1 MYKVLSIIIIIC
13 FRVVCLSQEQNELFN
28 KLNQSKSDTQK
39 ISILNSLTT
48 IYIDK
53 NLDSAEV
60 LNNKALSLNS
70 LNLNE
75 KELFQLY
82 YNKALIEKK
91 LHNENAAL
99 FIAKKTFYLSLKNN
113 HKSEQV
119 KSLLLIGNIHD
130 QKNENNEALL
140 NFNKA
145 LSIAKSTQNKNDLML
160 CYKYL
165 GIYYKKINNKTEALN
180 YLLQA
185 AKIAE
190 EISDL
195 NSIFTIY
202 INLGS
207 LYEKTGDAHKALVFL
222 RKANSINNVT
232 KNLNDKAIVYFKIG
246 RLFQGLKNIDSAKY
260 YFTETLNIHLK
271 NNDEKGLIFD
281 YTNIASLYVVNN
293 DIKAAENEYLK
304 ALDLSF
310 KYKDSIKI
318 NIVYAYLGKFYKDNK
333 DYLKSLKH
341 YNLSLQY
348 VNSLLSK
355 EAIAEIYKEIA
366 ILNYELKNYKLAYD
380 NYVIYKNYTDLI
392 YNANDTKRQTEL
404 KLNYEFEKTQKRIEK
419 ETLAKEIIS
428 ANEIEKQKLQRNYLL
443 VGLILISL
451 LLIIAIKNYKA
462 KQKVVVIL
470 QKQKK
475 EIEFQKSLVEEKNT
489 EISDS
494 INYALKIQSATIP
507 RAEEIN
513 ECLTNYDLF
522 FKPKDVVSGDFYWC
536 AKNNHL
542 SLIAIADCTGHG
554 VPGAI
559 TSMIG
564 HMLLNEIF
572 YVKKIYEP
580 EKVLKELNRLVK
592 LTLRQEENTLT
603 NDGMDIA
610 FCLLN
615 NVTNELFYAGA
626 NRPLYLLKSS
636 NEFIEYKA
644 SKYSVGGQNSANQNY
659 ELNKIQLTKG
669 DTVIISTDG
678 YADQF
683 GGPNDK
689 KFTTKKFKEILKSTE
704 NNLPKEIK
712 EKLELE
718 HEQWKQKT
726 VQTDD
731 ILVFIFK
738 I

>member
-13 FRVVCLSQEQNELFN
+13 FRVVCLSQGQNELFN

-293 DIKAAENEYLK
+293 DINAAENEYLK

-333 DYLKSLKH
+333 EYLKSLKN

-536 AKNNHL
+536 AKNNDL

-644 SKYSVGGQNSANQNY
+644 SKYSVGGQNSTNQNY

-669 DTVIISTDG
+669 DTIILSTDG

-689 KFTTKKFKEILKSTE
+689 KFTTKKFKEILKSTD